1 MLRDELENAKRSVTT
16 DSIQISI
23 GEISSMYS
31 QGELDIIPDFQR
43 LFRWSIEKK
52 TAFVESILIGI
63 PVPPAFAFENS
74 DGTWELID
82 GLQRISTILE
92 FMGILRDP
100 DDRTKILPAS
110 KLCSATYLT
119 SLKGMSWS
127 SGPANNS
134 SLDKSLQLF
143 FRRSRLDFQVL
154 KHPSDPKTK
163 FDLFQRLNRGG
174 EYANEQEVRTCSMVL
189 GNPDATRRIKEI
201 ADSERFVRVLNVTE
215 EQKSK
220 QKNIEYLVRAIVH
233 TAKEFGGD
241 LDVQQFLDK
250 SILKVIV
257 ESDPETVIDDV
268 SWAVN
273 ILDELFGGSAL
284 IPHEHAHEGIARRF
298 SLRGLE
304 SILVGI
310 AKNCRSITNLENPK
324 EFVRS
329 KIDEF
334 WRQKEVVELSASG
347 LRGTTR
353 LQRTVPFGE
362 SWFNPND

>member
-1 MLRDELENAKRSVTT
+1 MLREELEEAKRSVTT
-16 DSIQISI
+16 DNIQISI
-23 GEISSMYS
+23 GEIASMYS

-43 LFRWSIEKK
+43 LFRWGLDKK
-52 TAFVESILIGI
+52 TAFIESILIGI

-100 DDRTKILPAS
+100 EDRTKVLPAS
-110 KLCSATYLT
+110 SLSSATYLK
-119 SLKGMSWS
+119 SLKGVSWS
-127 SGPANNS
+127 GGQDGS
-134 SLDKSLQLF
+134 SALDKSLQLF

-201 ADSERFVRVLNVTE
+201 ADSEKFIRILKVTDD
-215 EQKSK
+215 QKFK
-220 QKNIEYLVRAIVH
+220 QKNVEYLVRAIVH
-233 TAKEFGGD
+233 TAEDYNGE
-241 LDVQQFLDK
+241 LDVQEFLDR
-250 SILKVIV
+250 SILKIIV
-257 ESDPETVIDDV
+257 DRDPEPEIDKV
-268 SWAVN
+268 VWAIN
-273 ILDELFGGSAL
+273 ILDELHQGNAL
-284 IPHEHAHEGIARRF
+284 IPHDDAHPGIAQRF

-304 SILVGI
+304 AVLVGI
-310 AKNCRSITNLENPK
+310 ARNSRSIANLDNPK

-329 KIDEF
+329 RLDEF
-334 WRQKEVVELSASG
+334 WRQEAVAELSASG

-353 LQRTVPFGE
+353 LQRTVPFGDN
-362 SWFNPND
+362 WFKPNE